1 MYHITQY
8 TKNQAKLL
16 GVDVKP
22 SKNKSKKIDVIRNG
36 DVIASVG
43 AIGYADYPTYIKTKL
58 VNKKKSIHQSQEN
71 QNLQLTFLNSS
82 LSTFKT
88 YKHPLWL

>member
-16 GVDVKP
+16 GVDVEP
-22 SKNKSKKIDVIRNG
+22 SKNKSLKIDVLKNG

-43 AIGYADYPTYIKTKL
+43 AIGYADYPTYIKTKGKTYADERRRL
-58 VNKKKSIHQSQEN
+58 YKVRHQKDMKKK
-71 QNLQLTFLNSS
+71 NSNGYFAGK
-82 LSTFKT
+82 L
-88 YKHPLWL
+88 LW

>member
-43 AIGYADYPTYIKTKL
+43 AIGYADYPTYIKTKGKTYADERRRL
-58 VNKKKSIHQSQEN
+58 YKVRHQKDMKKK
-71 QNLQLTFLNSS
+71 NSNGYFAGK
-82 LSTFKT
+82 L
-88 YKHPLWL
+88 LW